1 MDQGVRFPRFDAR
14 FREPQCRLPGMS
26 VGWVS
31 PGEGWDSMYSE
42 GFTAVGSRTSSAL
55 AKPDGVGR
63 AEEDELVELV
73 IKAAEGDWMGGA
85 ILDVGGGAILDVGSS
100 CLFLI
105 FISTSMSDD
114 NSGTRYTLV
123 PISLSF
129 NLIPSPK

>member
-1 MDQGVRFPRFDAR
+1 
-14 FREPQCRLPGMS
+14 
-26 VGWVS
+26 
-31 PGEGWDSMYSE
+31 MYSE

-73 IKAAEGDWMGGA
+73 IKAAEGDWMDGA
-85 ILDVGGGAILDVGSS
+85 ILDVGVS

-105 FISTSMSDD
+105 FISMSMSDD

>member
-1 MDQGVRFPRFDAR
+1 M
-14 FREPQCRLPGMS
+14 
-26 VGWVS
+26 
-31 PGEGWDSMYSE
+31 
-42 GFTAVGSRTSSAL
+42 
-55 AKPDGVGR
+55 
-63 AEEDELVELV
+63 VELV

-85 ILDVGGGAILDVGSS
+85 ILDVAGGAILDVGSS

-114 NSGTRYTLV
+114 NSETRYTLV